1 MASTQTKALPHF
13 IGPKLPKFV
22 SDWWLSVD
30 RPVLALACV
39 LMMLGL
45 LFSLA
50 SSGAATARL
59 GIAHE
64 HYFVLR
70 QSMFIALTGSIM
82 LALST
87 MGPVA
92 TRRVAAAIYVL
103 AIIAMVAILFVG
115 HEAKG
120 GQRWLR
126 VPGFSFQPSEVLK
139 PALIVLAAWLFSKR
153 IEQPNFPAV
162 RIAFAL
168 FAVPVGLLLAQPD
181 VGQTGL
187 LTLSFLTVFFVAG
200 IPVIWIAGLF
210 FVALLGFGALYLTVP
225 HVTKRVDGFLNPAGS
240 DTYQTDR
247 ALDAI
252 ASGDILGRGIGE
264 GEIKDFLPD
273 AHTDFIYSVAA
284 EEFGLLASIGVIGL
298 FCALVVRGL
307 TIANRQNDAFA
318 QIAATGLFAM
328 VGFQAAINLSVNLNL
343 MPAKGM
349 TLPFISYGGSSML
362 GSAITIGLA
371 LALTRKRP
379 GRGLRE
385 W

>member
-1 MASTQTKALPHF
+1 MATASIKSSSRSFGLRLPQ
-13 IGPKLPKFV
+13 FV
-22 SDWWLSVD
+22 TNWWLTVD
-30 RPVLALACV
+30 RPVLAIAVV

-59 GIAHE
+59 GIDAA

-70 QSMFIALTGSIM
+70 QCLFITVAGSVM

-87 MGPVA
+87 MGPVQA
-92 TRRVAAAIYVL
+92 RRVAAAIYVC
-103 AIIAMVAILFVG
+103 AIVAMVAILFVG

-126 VPGFSFQPSEVLK
+126 FAGFSFQPSEVLK

-153 IEQPNFPAV
+153 LEQPSFPAV
-162 RIAFAL
+162 RVAFAL
-168 FAVPVGLLLAQPD
+168 FAIPVGLLLAQPD

-200 IPVIWIAGLF
+200 IPLIWIAGLF
-210 FVALLGFGALYLTVP
+210 CVALLGFGALYLTVP

-252 ASGDILGRGIGE
+252 ASGDVLGRGIGE

-284 EEFGLLASIGVIGL
+284 EEFGLLASLGVIAL
-298 FCALVVRGL
+298 FCGLVLRGL
-307 TIANRQNDAFA
+307 TLANRQNDAFA
-318 QIAATGLFAM
+318 QIAATGLFALL
-328 VGFQAAINLSVNLNL
+328 GFQAAINLSVNLNL

-362 GSAITIGLA
+362 GSCVTIGLA

-379 GRGLRE
+379 GRGLQA